1 MTSDELA
8 GTRRAIEAAEAAA
21 KNVHDSPVRAD
32 QVYAQIHRILGAL
45 PADALGEE
53 KTARVKSALES
64 ALRVLRRD
72 EDGREAAKHLQ
83 GALRFFEFKPRA
95 PSPFL
100 DD

>member
-1 MTSDELA
+1 MTSDELDRA
-8 GTRRAIEAAEAAA
+8 RRAIDAAHTSAR
-21 KNVHDSPVRAD
+21 NVHDSPVRAD
-32 QVYAQIHRILGAL
+32 QVYAEITRIIGEL

-64 ALRVLRRD
+64 ALRVLRRE

-83 GALRFFEFKPRA
+83 NALRFFETKPRS